1 MLNKEHLN
9 EIGLNKIYLLTK
21 ELNKYLKVKG
31 TVRSL
36 RILKVCYSRVSK

>member
-21 ELNKYLKVKG
+21 ELNKYL
-31 TVRSL
+31 
-36 RILKVCYSRVSK
+36 